1 MEDGADDRLNDL
13 LIDFAHAA
21 DLDEISLR
29 DVTGRTAAASNTRGS
44 RIYASQ
50 IYNSCPNFK
59 SAMNGMRHYG
69 IGATKGLPGC
79 FIADPSREVQGRSVG
94 VVAIKINL
102 LVFEASQRCRR
113 RTAAHQ
119 SQNRY
124 RSPES
129 LTETARALICDA
141 R

>member
-21 DLDEISLR
+21 DLDAIFLR
-29 DVTGRTAAASNTRGS
+29 DVTGRTAAASNARGS

-69 IGATKGLPGC
+69 IGATKGLPEC
-79 FIADPSREVQGRSVG
+79 FIADPSRAV
-94 VVAIKINL
+94 
-102 LVFEASQRCRR
+102 RCR
-113 RTAAHQ
+113 AGA
-119 SQNRY
+119 SAWLPS
-124 RSPES
+124 RSTCCSSRP
-129 LTETARALICDA
+129 RALLLGNA
-141 R
+141 L